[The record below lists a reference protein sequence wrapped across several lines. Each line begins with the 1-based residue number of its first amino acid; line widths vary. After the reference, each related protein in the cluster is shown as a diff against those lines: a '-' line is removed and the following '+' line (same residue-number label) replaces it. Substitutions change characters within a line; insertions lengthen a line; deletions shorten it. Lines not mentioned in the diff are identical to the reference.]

1 MTSEEAAV
9 PPKDRRRRFRHRNT
23 TAGRVAGSDIT
34 SRWLA
39 RTVVASVVAFA
50 LFAIFALIV
59 RATIGD
65 DAEVIGAAR
74 LTWSPEVD
82 DALGEGKAA
91 SVEIIEEDG
100 RHRVFIYDLEVLR
113 SPAASEFIEVWL
125 VATDPSGDTR
135 RVSIGE
141 FDEIRTRVFSVAEEI
156 DPRSFE
162 SVEFSLQND
171 GNRNEYSGRT
181 LLRGDLVWLVDPP
194 D

>member
-9 PPKDRRRRFRHRNT
+9 PPKDRRRRFRHRNAA
-23 TAGRVAGSDIT
+23 AGRVAGSDVT
-34 SRWLA
+34 NRWLA
-39 RTVVASVVAFA
+39 RTIAASVITFV

-59 RATIGD
+59 RASVGD

-100 RHRVFIYDLEVLR
+100 RHRVFIYDIEVLR
-113 SPAASEFIEVWL
+113 SPAETEFIEVWL
-125 VATDPSGDTR
+125 VAPDPSTGTR

-171 GNRNEYSGRT
+171 SNRNEYSGRT
-181 LLRGDLVWLVDPP
+181 LLRGDLVWIVTPP